1 MFIKYRAFYI
11 NLEKKKKKKAK
22 YTRTLLVS
30 QNLID
35 TRAECVTFFTTRIE
49 VRTDVLVRRKWI
61 FIK

>member
-11 NLEKKKKKKAK
+11 NLVKKKKKAK

-30 QNLID
+30 HNLID